1 MLVPQNRIV
10 KEVDR
15 EYLNILSCLAICEIK
30 DLAKRCICQQPL
42 FRPCSNPFSKGRHAG
57 ICLGR
62 GHANLYN
69 GAPLSLT
76 AKPQ

>member
-30 DLAKRCICQQPL
+30 VFLKRYICHIPFFAICQEAFKVSI
-42 FRPCSNPFSKGRHAG
+42 FRTFCPG
-57 ICLGR
+57 L

-69 GAPLSLT
+69 GLPLSLT

>member
-30 DLAKRCICQQPL
+30 VFSERCICQQPSL
-42 FRPCSNPFSKGRHAG
+42 M
-57 ICLGR
+57 LGR
-62 GHANLYN
+62 TRFKSAGTALFHMGARHANLYN
-69 GAPLSLT
+69 APPLSLT